1 MELEIIN
8 KLYLELS
15 QIATAKTAREL
26 ELEDLLV
33 SAHAIAKRKGE
44 DVDWERFSNKLQ
56 KAGIGSVTA
65 KSFRVPKGSYPERE
79 SHDTPE

>member
-1 MELEIIN
+1 MNLETVN

-26 ELEDLLV
+26 ELEDLLT

-44 DVDWERFSNKLQ
+44 DVAWERFSERLKS
-56 KAGIGSVTA
+56 AGIGSVTA
-65 KSFRVPKGSYPERE
+65 KPFRVLPSDK
-79 SHDTPE
+79 